1 MIRFPHPSEQ
11 RRFVS
16 LLICHEVDESFPP
29 GFFSLSQRIVVSFRG
44 SDRGQLARVYDT
56 WNRIYVYLI

>member
-16 LLICHEVDESFPP
+16 LLICHEVDESFPLV
-29 GFFSLSQRIVVSFRG
+29 FFPSPNASFRG